1 MVSGGRAGD
10 FMNRDMAMM
19 GEPESVG
26 QSETEEDTKSLVAFR
41 FPCTE
46 DRLRLIEISADSR

>member
-1 MVSGGRAGD
+1 
-10 FMNRDMAMM
+10 MNRDMAMM